1 MDEKM
6 LASIEASK
14 MLGTSAEIL
23 KNDSYDCLYIPLI
36 DLRNC
41 KVRSKD
47 WLQEEDRM
55 FAKIQAVNMLGSYAF
70 SENGAQKCTYIP
82 LIDLRNRKIRKDCV
96 PEFKGSIKNFNFFF
110 DYDKHIG
117 HLSEASP
124 MLPNIPVNS
133 SEKGD
138 SQSDSQKNETVSGF
152 HAINGFLPPVH
163 YAKHPKVSVKE
174 WLPDEYASAEKEI
187 YAVMKYSYR
196 RSLIVWCPTSDIESE
211 LVHVWLKK
219 NGSPVFIY
227 DRWIHKD
234 VPNATGAW
242 GGVIA
247 VYPDR
252 TAAKEAEKEI
262 PLQHE

>member
-1 MDEKM
+1 M

-23 KNDSYDCLYIPLI
+23 KNDSDDCFCIPLI
-36 DLRNC
+36 DLRNYTV
-41 KVRSKD
+41 KSKD
-47 WLQEEDRM
+47 WLQEENRM
-55 FAKIQAVNMLGSYAF
+55 FEKIQAVNMLGSCAF
-70 SENGAQKCTYIP
+70 SQNGAQKCTYIP
-82 LIDLRNRKIRKDCV
+82 LMNLRNRKIRKDCV
-96 PEFKGSIKNFNFFF
+96 REFKGGIENFNFSF

-117 HLSEASP
+117 QLSETCST
-124 MLPNIPVNS
+124 LPKISVNS
-133 SEKGD
+133 SEKRD
-138 SQSDSQKNETVSGF
+138 SQSDSQKNESVSGF

-163 YAKHPKVSVKE
+163 HAKYQKVSVKE
-174 WLPDEYASAEKEI
+174 WLPDDYASVEKEI
-187 YAVMKYSYR
+187 YAGMKYSYR

-219 NGSPVFIY
+219 SGNPVFIY

-234 VPNATGAW
+234 VLNATGAW

-247 VYPDR
+247 VYADR